1 MMIKIIEL
9 FTLVLTFKLA
19 ELNIINLNDK
29 IVDINPDFK
38 GLEDFTFN
46 DLIKLH
52 GQIYTND
59 NIANAKNEQEA
70 YEMLK
75 TAWLKDNNKNTNKYT
90 DFGAII
96 IGKTLEK
103 IMSERENRNVTLQ
116 ELMDKYIFSK
126 INMKK
131 TMFNPITYNISG
143 NGGYTTHVHD
153 PKSYKLGGIVGSAGL
168 FTTSDDLCKF
178 AKGMFKINY
187 INLNKLESI
196 ISRSNLIRLGQIT
209 YPNSD
214 ISYKGNL
221 GVFVKNSQGLGL
233 TYTSNLLSNNSF
245 SHQGWVGS
253 VASFDP
259 NNLIHFN
266 GLVNAIYET
275 DREIKLRE

>member
-1 MMIKIIEL
+1 
-9 FTLVLTFKLA
+9 
-19 ELNIINLNDK
+19 
-29 IVDINPDFK
+29 
-38 GLEDFTFN
+38 
-46 DLIKLH
+46 
-52 GQIYTND
+52 
-59 NIANAKNEQEA
+59 
-70 YEMLK
+70 
-75 TAWLKDNNKNTNKYT
+75 
-90 DFGAII
+90 
-96 IGKTLEK
+96 
-103 IMSERENRNVTLQ
+103 
-116 ELMDKYIFSK
+116 
-126 INMKK
+126 
-131 TMFNPITYNISG
+131 
-143 NGGYTTHVHD
+143 
-153 PKSYKLGGIVGSAGL
+153 
-168 FTTSDDLCKF
+168 
-178 AKGMFKINY
+178 MFKINY

-275 DREIKLRE
+275 DDKSKLKNDKPIGYKDRWIKYQKEVINNAMLLMIAKKYFNMYKDVKIEINETINYNKKS